1 MSLAMSIAYR
11 EMRHSKLT
19 IQRTRSRVQFQT
31 LCDALTRLE
40 GVFWSASATAEMGKK
55 LLKEMGRVVSTVSS
69 SERRL
74 EHHSTTLTPEETS
87 AVATVHDPVMAGEQ
101 MTTSGSGN
109 TPAQMMQEVDYSMF
123 GFTPDIDLFGMFDP
137 AFDLD
142 GFDACLEG
150 NLNPAFPTNFQ

>member
-11 EMRHSKLT
+11 EMRHSKLALH
-19 IQRTRSRVQFQT
+19 RTRSRVQFQT
-31 LCDALTRLE
+31 LCDALSGLE
-40 GVFWSASATAEMGKK
+40 GIFWSASTTSDMGKK
-55 LLKEMGRVVSTVSS
+55 LLKEMDRVVSTVSA

-74 EHHSTTLTPEETS
+74 DQPSTQNAGTTHVSSSAPTVVDNMTETQIMPTQ
-87 AVATVHDPVMAGEQ
+87 TVQDMEP
-101 MTTSGSGN
+101 SF
-109 TPAQMMQEVDYSMF
+109 F
-123 GFTPDIDLFGMFDP
+123 GDIPDIDLFGMFNP